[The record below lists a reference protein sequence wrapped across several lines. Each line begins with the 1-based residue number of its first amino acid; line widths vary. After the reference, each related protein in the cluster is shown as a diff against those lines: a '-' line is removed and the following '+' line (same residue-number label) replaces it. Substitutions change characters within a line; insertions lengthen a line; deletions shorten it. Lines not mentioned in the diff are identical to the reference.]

1 MCNMAGYV
9 GRKRAAE
16 VLIDMML
23 REEGLAGGYF
33 TGIATLEDGK
43 VAHAKLVGDTRR
55 LLDNTNAES
64 LGGNVGIMHSRSKAN
79 GTDERAHPFFGR
91 NEKGEVDIAYI
102 ANGCMGHF
110 ASRAAERNEMTKSLM
125 AEGYE
130 MRSRMEVKSAGSHP
144 DLGDGTSVHVSDTMC
159 QLIYKNIKSGMS
171 SRQAIA
177 SAFSTM
183 PGEIAGLLLSPDVQD
198 GVVFARINMPIFVAY
213 APHGVYIASTALA
226 FPEDAGE
233 PILLP
238 ACSSG
243 IIRADG
249 YEVFPFEKLPAVIGY
264 PDAEIRSKA
273 YDIICG
279 MLSERDCIFA
289 DLYKGIDHL
298 FDAEVYP
305 REPLSYEILHS
316 LKLRGKLSM
325 QNERVDGIVE
335 GIDAPKTRLRLKS
348 E

>member
-33 TGIATLEDGK
+33 TGIATLDDGK
-43 VAHAKLVGDTRR
+43 IAHAKLVGDTRR
-55 LLDNTNAES
+55 LLALTDAET
-64 LGGNVGIMHSRSKAN
+64 LGGNVGIMHSRSKALGN
-79 GTDERAHPFFGR
+79 DERAHPFFGR
-91 NEKGEVDIAYI
+91 NDKGEVDVAYI
-102 ANGCMGHF
+102 ANGGMGHF
-110 ASRAAERNEMTKSLM
+110 SYRAEERNEITKRLM

-130 MRSRMEVKSAGSHP
+130 MRSRMKAKAGSHP

-159 QLIYKNIKSGMS
+159 QLIYKNIKSGMPA
-171 SRQAIA
+171 REALA
-177 SAFSTM
+177 SAFATM
-183 PGEIAGLLLSPDVQD
+183 PGEIAGLLLSPGVAD
-198 GVVFARINMPIFVAY
+198 GVVFARINMPIFVAF
-213 APHGVYIASTALA
+213 APHGAYIASTALA

-233 PILLP
+233 PTLIP

-249 YEVFPFEKLPAVIGY
+249 YEVFPFEEMPAVLEHT
-264 PDAEIRSKA
+264 DADIRSRA
-273 YDIICG
+273 YTEICRL
-279 MLSERDCIFA
+279 LSERDCIFA

-298 FDAEVYP
+298 FSSEIYQ
-305 REPLSYEILHS
+305 REPLSYEVLHS
-316 LKLRGKLSM
+316 LMRRGMLSRWDV
-325 QNERVDGIVE
+325 RVDGIVP
-335 GIDAPKTRLRLKS
+335 GIDAPQTRLRLKS